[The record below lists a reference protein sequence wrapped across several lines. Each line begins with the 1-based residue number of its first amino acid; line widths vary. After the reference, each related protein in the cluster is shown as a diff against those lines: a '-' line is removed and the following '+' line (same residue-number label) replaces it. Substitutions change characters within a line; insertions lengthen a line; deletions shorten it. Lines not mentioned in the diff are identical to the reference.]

1 MHYTKHLVLA
11 CMASLLVS
19 CSTQKEIAYF
29 QDIKPG
35 EENTLTDA
43 TIIRIRPEDKIL
55 IFVNSKDP
63 ELAALFNL
71 PQITPQAGSSS
82 RSVSQS
88 SNNQVLGFT
97 VDSEGYI
104 DYPIIGKIYVQD
116 MTREEIAKYIK
127 NELISRNLIKD
138 PVVTVEFMNLTIA
151 VLGEVS
157 SPGRYS
163 IDRDKITILEA
174 LSMAGDLTINGKR
187 DNVQV
192 LRNVDNKQVT
202 YTLDLRS
209 AKDIYTSPAYYLQQN
224 DVIYVEPNSKRARE
238 STVNGNNVRS
248 ASFWVS
254 IASLTMT
261 IATTIITIFAIKP

>member
-1 MHYTKHLVLA
+1 MHYKKHLVLA
-11 CMASLLVS
+11 CTMLLLVS
-19 CSTQKEIAYF
+19 CNTQKEIAYF
-29 QDIKPG
+29 QDLESSKDSS
-35 EENTLTDA
+35 LT
-43 TIIRIRPEDKIL
+43 TSSVIRIKPEDKIS
-55 IFVNSKDP
+55 IIVNSKDP

-71 PQITPQAGSSS
+71 PQQSSS
-82 RSVSQS
+82 SQIS
-88 SNNQVLGFT
+88 GFT
-97 VDSEGYI
+97 VDSKGYI

-116 MTREEIAKYIK
+116 MTREEIADYIK

-138 PVVTVEFMNLTIA
+138 PVVTVEFMNLTISI
-151 VLGEVS
+151 LGEVEE
-157 SPGRYS
+157 PGRYN

-192 LRNVDNKQVT
+192 LRNIDNEQVT

-209 AKDIYTSPAYYLQQN
+209 AQDIYSSPAYYLQQN

-261 IATTIITIFAIKP
+261 IATTIITILAIK

>member
-1 MHYTKHLVLA
+1 MHYKKHLVLA
-11 CMASLLVS
+11 CTMLLLVS
-19 CSTQKEIAYF
+19 CNTQKEIAYF
-29 QDIKPG
+29 QDLESSKDSP
-35 EENTLTDA
+35 LT
-43 TIIRIRPEDKIL
+43 TSSVIRIKPEDKIS
-55 IFVNSKDP
+55 IIVNSKDP

-71 PQITPQAGSSS
+71 PYISNQIGSTHSS
-82 RSVSQS
+82 SQS
-88 SNNQVLGFT
+88 SNSQISGFT

-104 DYPIIGKIYVQD
+104 DYPIIGKIYVNS
-116 MTREEIAKYIK
+116 MTREEIADYIK
-127 NELISRNLIKD
+127 SELISRNLIKD
-138 PVVTVEFMNLTIA
+138 PVVTVEFMNLTISI
-151 VLGEVS
+151 LGEVK
-157 SPGRYS
+157 SPGRYN

-209 AKDIYTSPAYYLQQN
+209 AQDIFSSPAYYLQQN

-238 STVNGNNVRS
+238 STVNGNNIRS

-261 IATTIITIFAIKP
+261 IATTIITIFAIK

>member
-43 TIIRIRPEDKIL
+43 TIIRIRPEDKIS
-55 IFVNSKDP
+55 IIVNSKDP

-71 PQITPQAGSSS
+71 PYISNQIGSTRSSS
-82 RSVSQS
+82 QNSNSQIS
-88 SNNQVLGFT
+88 GFT
-97 VDSEGYI
+97 VDSDGYI

-116 MTREEIAKYIK
+116 MTREEIARYIK

>member
-43 TIIRIRPEDKIL
+43 TIIRIRPEDKIS
-55 IFVNSKDP
+55 IIVNSKDP

-71 PQITPQAGSSS
+71 PYISNQIGSTRSSS
-82 RSVSQS
+82 QNSNSQIS
-88 SNNQVLGFT
+88 GFT
-97 VDSEGYI
+97 VDSDGYI

>member
-43 TIIRIRPEDKIL
+43 TIIRIRPEDKIS
-55 IFVNSKDP
+55 IIVNSKDP

-71 PQITPQAGSSS
+71 PYISNQISSTRSSS
-82 RSVSQS
+82 QNSNSQIS
-88 SNNQVLGFT
+88 GFT
-97 VDSEGYI
+97 VDSDGYI

-192 LRNVDNKQVT
+192 LRNVNNKQVT

>member
-1 MHYTKHLVLA
+1 MHYKKHLVLA
-11 CMASLLVS
+11 CTMLLLVS
-19 CSTQKEIAYF
+19 CNTQKEIAYF
-29 QDIKPG
+29 QDLESSKDSP
-35 EENTLTDA
+35 LT
-43 TIIRIRPEDKIL
+43 TSSVIRIKPEDKIS
-55 IFVNSKDP
+55 IIVNSKDP

-71 PQITPQAGSSS
+71 PQQSSS
-82 RSVSQS
+82 SQIS
-88 SNNQVLGFT
+88 GFT
-97 VDSEGYI
+97 VDSKGYI

-116 MTREEIAKYIK
+116 MTREEIADYIK

-138 PVVTVEFMNLTIA
+138 PVVTVEFMNLTISI
-151 VLGEVS
+151 LGEVEE
-157 SPGRYS
+157 PGRYN

-192 LRNVDNKQVT
+192 LRNIDNEQVT

-209 AKDIYTSPAYYLQQN
+209 AQDIYSSPAYYLQQN

-261 IATTIITIFAIKP
+261 ITSTIITIFAIKP

>member
-43 TIIRIRPEDKIL
+43 TIIRIRPEDKIS
-55 IFVNSKDP
+55 IIVNSKDP

-71 PQITPQAGSSS
+71 PYISNQIGSTRSSS
-82 RSVSQS
+82 QNSNSQIS
-88 SNNQVLGFT
+88 GFT
-97 VDSEGYI
+97 VDSDGYI

-192 LRNVDNKQVT
+192 LRNVNNKQVT

>member
-1 MHYTKHLVLA
+1 MHYKKLLVFA
-11 CMASLLVS
+11 CTMLLLVS
-19 CSTQKEIAYF
+19 CNTQKEIAYF
-29 QDIKPG
+29 QDLESSKDSP
-35 EENTLTDA
+35 LT
-43 TIIRIRPEDKIL
+43 TSSVIRIKPEDKIS
-55 IFVNSKDP
+55 IIVNSKDP

-71 PQITPQAGSSS
+71 PYISNQIGSTRSSS
-82 RSVSQS
+82 QNSNSQIS
-88 SNNQVLGFT
+88 GFT

-104 DYPIIGKIYVQD
+104 DYPIIGKIYVNN
-116 MTREEIAKYIK
+116 MTREEIADYIK
-127 NELISRNLIKD
+127 SELISRNLIKD
-138 PVVTVEFMNLTIA
+138 PVVTVEFMNLTISI
-151 VLGEVS
+151 LGEVK
-157 SPGRYS
+157 SPGRYN

-209 AKDIYTSPAYYLQQN
+209 AQDIYSSPAYYLQQN

-238 STVNGNNVRS
+238 STVNGNNIRS

-261 IATTIITIFAIKP
+261 IATTIITIFAIK

>member
-19 CSTQKEIAYF
+19 CNTQKEIAYF
-29 QDIKPG
+29 QDLESSKDTP
-35 EENTLTDA
+35 LT
-43 TIIRIRPEDKIL
+43 TPSVIRIRPEDKIS
-55 IFVNSKDP
+55 IIVNSKDP

-71 PQITPQAGSSS
+71 PYISNQIGSTRSSS
-82 RSVSQS
+82 QN
-88 SNNQVLGFT
+88 SNNQISGFT
-97 VDSEGYI
+97 VDSEGYV

-116 MTREEIAKYIK
+116 MTREEITKYIK

-151 VLGEVS
+151 VLGEVT

>member
-1 MHYTKHLVLA
+1 MHYKKHLVLA
-11 CMASLLVS
+11 CTMLLLVS
-19 CSTQKEIAYF
+19 CNTQKEIAYF
-29 QDIKPG
+29 QDLESSKDSP
-35 EENTLTDA
+35 LT
-43 TIIRIRPEDKIL
+43 TSSVIRIKPEDKIS
-55 IFVNSKDP
+55 IIVNSKDP

-71 PQITPQAGSSS
+71 PQQSSS
-82 RSVSQS
+82 SQIS
-88 SNNQVLGFT
+88 GFT
-97 VDSEGYI
+97 VDSKGYI
-104 DYPIIGKIYVQD
+104 DYPIIGKIYVNN
-116 MTREEIAKYIK
+116 MTREEIADYIK
-127 NELISRNLIKD
+127 SELISRNLIKD
-138 PVVTVEFMNLTIA
+138 PVVTVEFMNLTISI
-151 VLGEVS
+151 LGEVEK
-157 SPGRYS
+157 PGRYN

-192 LRNVDNKQVT
+192 LRNIDNEQVT

-209 AKDIYTSPAYYLQQN
+209 AQDIYSSPAYYLQQN

-261 IATTIITIFAIKP
+261 ITSTIITIFAIKP

>member
-43 TIIRIRPEDKIL
+43 TIIRIRPEDKIS
-55 IFVNSKDP
+55 IIVNSKDP

-71 PQITPQAGSSS
+71 PYISSQIGSTRSSS
-82 RSVSQS
+82 QNSNSQIS
-88 SNNQVLGFT
+88 GFT
-97 VDSEGYI
+97 VDSDGYI

-138 PVVTVEFMNLTIA
+138 PIVTVEFMNLTIA

-192 LRNVDNKQVT
+192 LRNVNNKQVT

>member
-43 TIIRIRPEDKIL
+43 TIIRIRPEDKIS
-55 IFVNSKDP
+55 IIVNSKDP

-71 PQITPQAGSSS
+71 PYISNQIGSTRSSS
-82 RSVSQS
+82 QNSNSQIS
-88 SNNQVLGFT
+88 GFT
-97 VDSEGYI
+97 VDSDGYI

-261 IATTIITIFAIKP
+261 IATTIIAIFAIKP

>member
-1 MHYTKHLVLA
+1 MHYKKHLVLA
-11 CMASLLVS
+11 CTMLLLVS
-19 CSTQKEIAYF
+19 CNTQKEIAYF
-29 QDIKPG
+29 QDLESSKDSP
-35 EENTLTDA
+35 LT
-43 TIIRIRPEDKIL
+43 TSSVIRIKPEDKIS

-63 ELAALFNL
+63 ELASLFNL
-71 PQITPQAGSSS
+71 PQITPQVGGSS
-82 RSVSQS
+82 RSGSQT

-104 DYPIIGKIYVQD
+104 DYPIIGKIYVNN
-116 MTREEIAKYIK
+116 MTREEIADYIK
-127 NELISRNLIKD
+127 SELISRNLIKD
-138 PVVTVEFMNLTIA
+138 PVVTVEFMNLTISI
-151 VLGEVS
+151 LGEVEE
-157 SPGRYS
+157 PGRYN

-192 LRNVDNKQVT
+192 LRNIDNEQVT

-209 AKDIYTSPAYYLQQN
+209 AQDIYSSPAYYLQQN

-261 IATTIITIFAIKP
+261 IATTIITIFAIK

>member
-1 MHYTKHLVLA
+1 MKIKNILFSIGIL
-11 CMASLLVS
+11 MMLGS
-19 CSTQKEIAYF
+19 CATPNVAYF
-29 QDIKPG
+29 EGVTPG
-35 EENTLTDA
+35 DLEEVAHPID
-43 TIIRIRPEDKIL
+43 IRIRPDDKIS
-55 IFVNSKDP
+55 IIVNSKDP

-71 PQITPQAGSSS
+71 PQQSSS
-82 RSVSQS
+82 SQVS
-88 SNNQVLGFT
+88 GFT
-97 VDSEGYI
+97 VDSKGYI
-104 DYPIIGKIYVQD
+104 DYPIVGKIYVND
-116 MTREEIAKYIK
+116 MTREEIANYIK

-138 PVVTVEFMNLTIA
+138 PIVTVEFMNLTIS
-151 VLGEVS
+151 VLGEVA
-157 SPGRYS
+157 SPGRYD

-187 DNVQV
+187 ENVQV
-192 LRNVDNKQVT
+192 LRNIDNKQVT
-202 YTLDLRS
+202 YTIDLRS
-209 AKDIYTSPAYYLQQN
+209 AHDIYSSPAYYLQQN